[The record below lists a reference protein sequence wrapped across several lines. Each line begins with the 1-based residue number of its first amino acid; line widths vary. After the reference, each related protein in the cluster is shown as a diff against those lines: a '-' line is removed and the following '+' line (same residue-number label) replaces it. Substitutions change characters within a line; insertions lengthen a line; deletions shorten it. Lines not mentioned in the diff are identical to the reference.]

1 MAKNTTATG
10 SAVEGSTFVH
20 PDNMG
25 NTLVFKDKVYNVN
38 VGDTLT
44 VGENG
49 LVEVNLSPD
58 SGNLLEARDNGLYY
72 GVTPVVSSY
81 YVSNSTGSDS
91 NTGTK
96 ALPFKTLKAA
106 FAKIKPNQRTTIY
119 LDENDTHEWRSSWG
133 VLADN
138 TCFVITPYGD
148 TSTYVEAEKDLFSVS
163 NVRSEQLRRPTLKL
177 IADRPDNG
185 FINASIMSTSE
196 NMSELNG
203 VKLVLEA
210 PQTGLVTSTQ
220 FFGQGGGGV
229 DLWLRGC
236 EITADEFVPL
246 LRVGRNTNV
255 VFDHCKLANNNKL
268 IHVETNGLLTLGF
281 RFIYDSEIT
290 KGTPVVGNKA
300 GGVPTTLTYNG
311 ADAKNAFL
319 QVLSGKTTAQQVGVI
334 Y

>member
-1 MAKNTTATG
+1 MAKNTTGSGAT
-10 SAVEGSTFVH
+10 VEGSTFVH

-25 NTLVFKDKVYNVN
+25 KSLVFDGKTYNVKA
-38 VGDTLT
+38 GDTLV

-96 ALPFKTLKAA
+96 ALPFKTVKAA

-138 TCFVITPYGD
+138 TYFVITPYGD
-148 TSTYVEAEKDLFSVS
+148 TSTYVETEKDLFSA
-163 NVRSEQLRRPTLKL
+163 NGVRSEQLRRPTLKL

-196 NMSELNG
+196 NMSEFNG

-210 PQTGLVTSTQ
+210 PQAGLVTGTQ

-229 DLWLRGC
+229 NLWLRGC
-236 EITADEFVPL
+236 EITADELVPL

-255 VFDHCKLANNNKL
+255 VFDHCKLANSNKL
-268 IHVETNGLLTLGF
+268 IYVETNGLLTLGF
-281 RFIYDSEIT
+281 RFIYDAEIT

>member
-1 MAKNTTATG
+1 MAKNTTG
-10 SAVEGSTFVH
+10 SGTTVEGSTFVH

-25 NTLVFKDKVYNVN
+25 KSLVFDGKTYNVKA
-38 VGDTLT
+38 GDTLV
-44 VGENG
+44 VGKNG

-96 ALPFKTLKAA
+96 ALPFKTVKAA
-106 FAKIKPNQRTTIY
+106 FAKIKPNQRTAIY

-138 TCFVITPYGD
+138 TYFVIAPYGD
-148 TSTYVEAEKDLFSVS
+148 TSTYVETEKDLFSANS
-163 NVRSEQLRRPTLKL
+163 VRSEQLRRPTLKL

-196 NMSELNG
+196 NMSEFNG

-210 PQTGLVTSTQ
+210 PQAGLVTGTQ
-220 FFGQGGGGV
+220 FFGKGGGGV
-229 DLWLRGC
+229 NLWLRGC
-236 EITADEFVPL
+236 EITADELVPL
-246 LRVGRNTNV
+246 VRVGQATNV
-255 VFDHCKLANNNKL
+255 VFDHCKLANSNKL
-268 IHVETNGLLTLGF
+268 IHIETNGLLTLGF
-281 RFIYDSEIT
+281 RFIFDSEIT
-290 KGTPVVGNKA
+290 KGTPIVGNKA